1 MDIENEIFKRT
12 KVNFD
17 KLIPYGFV
25 KEKDKYIY
33 SSIIMDNFKVNI
45 VITDKGMVK
54 GKIYDLNFDDE
65 YTSFRIKNQT
75 LGFASTV
82 REEYQKILIRM
93 RLLDF

>member
-17 KLIPYGFV
+17 SLIPYGFV

-65 YTSFRIKNQT
+65 YTSFRRTKYQT
-75 LGFASTV
+75 SLICITSRLYFSTS
-82 REEYQKILIRM
+82 
-93 RLLDF
+93 